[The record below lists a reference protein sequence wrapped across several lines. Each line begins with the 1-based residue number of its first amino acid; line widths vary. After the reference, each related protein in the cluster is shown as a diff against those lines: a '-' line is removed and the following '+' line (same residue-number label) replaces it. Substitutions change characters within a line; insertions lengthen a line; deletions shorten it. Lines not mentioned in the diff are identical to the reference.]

1 MKSLQIG
8 VKVLL
13 VLLLLSKVNLTF
25 SQHIGAS
32 SDNYIT
38 TQKALYNPASI
49 ADPLSYSDFRLV
61 GISALVQNNYIYFPK
76 ADFRVDPQDNFE
88 EGKKYNLYSEVDVLG
103 PAYTR
108 AWKNRAVGF
117 NIRFRNHV
125 IGRKVPS
132 SIAKFGFEGLKYAPQ
147 HNIEYQEKNFMLK
160 EMAWM
165 EVGLSYGQIVQKKGN
180 MIFTAGGTLKLLNG
194 MAAVSILGNDLSYE
208 IDTSDIQINNFK
220 GQLML
225 SVPGAS
231 KGLGAGLDF
240 GVEYKKMIKDDNSF
254 HVPHHKKGNCLIKE
268 YKYKIGLSVL
278 DFGFINFNKTTYNY
292 KFDGDSIYLNDY
304 VSNTPDGFT
313 DISQTLDRAIANS
326 GADVKKKEKA
336 FATTPLT
343 FVLQGDYNF
352 ENNFYLNAQLFLG
365 IRQRNFTGAERM
377 SSLTV
382 TPRYEREKFTVGVP
396 LSLYRYGKPG
406 VGLYARMWFVSV
418 GVNNFI
424 PFALK
429 NDMYNADV
437 YASINIPIFQSNPC
451 KQYISKK
458 GNYCPK
464 PKLKLFDFSKIK
476 LSIKGKHRKKAERKK
491 YRRVKSKKK

>member
-1 MKSLQIG
+1 MKGQQIV
-8 VKVLL
+8 VKFFGVLL
-13 VLLLLSKVNLTF
+13 FLYQANLLLA
-25 SQHIGAS
+25 QHIGAS
-32 SDNYIT
+32 SDNYVT

-49 ADPLSYSDFRLV
+49 ADPVLYSDFRLV
-61 GISALVQNNYIYFPK
+61 GISALVQNTYIYFPNSS
-76 ADFRVDPQDNFE
+76 FTVDPQDNFI
-88 EGKKYNLYSEVDVLG
+88 EGKKYNLYSEADVLG
-103 PAYTR
+103 PAYAR

-117 NIRFRNHV
+117 NIRFRNHL

-132 SIAKFGFEGLKYAPQ
+132 SLAKFGFEGLKYSPQ
-147 HNIEYQEKNFMLK
+147 HNIEYDEKNFMLK

-165 EVGLSYGQIVQKKGN
+165 ELGLNYAQIVQKRGN
-180 MIFTAGGTLKLLNG
+180 MIFTAGGSLKLLNG
-194 MAAVSILGNDLSYE
+194 AGAATIIGKDLRYE
-208 IDTSDIQINNFK
+208 IDTSDIQIKNFK
-220 GQLML
+220 GQLMM

-231 KGLGAGLDF
+231 KGFGAGIDF

-254 HVPHHKKGNCLIKE
+254 HVPHHKKGNCQIKQ

-304 VSNTPDGFT
+304 VANTPSGFT
-313 DISQTLDRAIANS
+313 EISQTIDRAIVNS
-326 GADVKKKEKA
+326 GADVKQKNKA
-336 FATTPLT
+336 FATLPLT
-343 FVLQGDYNF
+343 FVIQGDYNF

-365 IRQRNFTGAERM
+365 IRQVNFTGAERM

-396 LSLYRYGKPG
+396 ISLYRYGKPG
-406 VGLYARMWFVSV
+406 LGLYARLWFVSF

-424 PFALK
+424 PIALK
-429 NDMYNADV
+429 KDLYNADI
-437 YASINIPIFQSNPC
+437 YASVNIPIFQSNPC

-464 PKLKLFDFSKIK
+464 PKLKLLDLSKIK
-476 LSIKGKHRKKAERKK
+476 MNIKGNHRKKAERKK